1 MGSNPQVFLSYSHDG
16 PAHRERVLALSE
28 RLRADG
34 IDTRLDQYVNGTPAE
49 GWPRWMLNQ
58 LDSAN
63 RCLLVCTPTYYR
75 RFRGHEEVGSGR
87 GVDWGG
93 AVITQAIYHTRS
105 VGTRFVPVCFA
116 PGDRDFFPEPVRI
129 HTVYC
134 LDGEQAYQALY
145 EALLDQAGV
154 EPGPI
159 GTPRWRPRQRA
170 GLLRFLTATPSAMPM
185 QEPDLSVG
193 DRTTTR
199 PNTPATQALA
209 PGVLDWLAST
219 LDHDD
224 PKERVA
230 DDLVEGRGAAHPGRW
245 FYAFDACLADCPRTL
260 AEHLAVHLAEQCRG
274 LSPYRHP
281 LDVLVTQLY
290 PDRYHAHGLW
300 QALAAR
306 ITPGSAP
313 DGSETERILNW
324 INTGPGVGPAGLR
337 VIYCQLPVATKRAKI
352 PDFIAGAIRDFG
364 TLSGVHPQAR
374 LLFLFGCVYEEA
386 GRWGFLKRLRPL
398 RFAPACAALGALPEV
413 SLADLYDW
421 LGRTAQTGVGGRGLD
436 TRTLQRLR
444 DELEPLFPN
453 DGSRRRYQAIQR
465 LALKIL
471 AEAIP
476 TTATPGARP

>member
-1 MGSNPQVFLSYSHDG
+1 
-16 PAHRERVLALSE
+16 
-28 RLRADG
+28 
-34 IDTRLDQYVNGTPAE
+34 
-49 GWPRWMLNQ
+49 
-58 LDSAN
+58 
-63 RCLLVCTPTYYR
+63 
-75 RFRGHEEVGSGR
+75 
-87 GVDWGG
+87 
-93 AVITQAIYHTRS
+93 
-105 VGTRFVPVCFA
+105 
-116 PGDRDFFPEPVRI
+116 
-129 HTVYC
+129 
-134 LDGEQAYQALY
+134 
-145 EALLDQAGV
+145 
-154 EPGPI
+154 
-159 GTPRWRPRQRA
+159 
-170 GLLRFLTATPSAMPM
+170 MPM